1 MEGQNILYGNVDD
14 LMNVRG
20 LVEARDKVR
29 AEIDSLNNEKRRL
42 EKDVVAEEKQMSIN
56 IESTVKKR
64 REQVVSNFDKEL
76 DKSQDRLKK
85 VRNDRGKEKNKKVA
99 ERIKE
104 ETADLVNENKNI
116 ILRNIE
122 QGKQAGVNKVS
133 AVFAVSKRDE
143 VRKNM
148 VTDLAVWLISSG
160 YKVSLK
166 DGELE
171 ILTIEWE

>member
-1 MEGQNILYGNVDD
+1 MTEY
-14 LMNVRG
+14 
-20 LVEARDKVR
+20 
-29 AEIDSLNNEKRRL
+29 
-42 EKDVVAEEKQMSIN
+42 EEK
-56 IESTVKKR
+56 
-64 REQVVSNFDKEL
+64 L
-76 DKSQDRLKK
+76 
-85 VRNDRGKEKNKKVA
+85 
-99 ERIKE
+99 
-104 ETADLVNENKNI
+104 NENKNI

>member
-1 MEGQNILYGNVDD
+1 MTEY
-14 LMNVRG
+14 
-20 LVEARDKVR
+20 
-29 AEIDSLNNEKRRL
+29 
-42 EKDVVAEEKQMSIN
+42 EEK
-56 IESTVKKR
+56 
-64 REQVVSNFDKEL
+64 L
-76 DKSQDRLKK
+76 
-85 VRNDRGKEKNKKVA
+85 
-99 ERIKE
+99 
-104 ETADLVNENKNI
+104 NENKNI

-143 VRKNM
+143 LRKNM
-148 VTDLAVWLISSG
+148 VTDLAVWLITSG